1 MQVKSQL
8 KEKLNELPTQEEL
21 QKKAD
26 NFIAQLPN
34 YKVNYHKILDL
45 KPILNVLK
53 VYCHIFFENQV
64 VEELGSSVKE
74 GLASLPTKEE
84 VKMTDNFNFQQRNC
98 P

>member
-34 YKVNYHKILDL
+34 YKVNYHKILVT
-45 KPILNVLK
+45 K
-53 VYCHIFFENQV
+53 IFRGRRRIV
-64 VEELGSSVKE
+64 SPSS
-74 GLASLPTKEE
+74 
-84 VKMTDNFNFQQRNC
+84 
-98 P
+98 

>member
-34 YKVNYHKILDL
+34 YKVNAQWK
-45 KPILNVLK
+45 
-53 VYCHIFFENQV
+53 
-64 VEELGSSVKE
+64 
-74 GLASLPTKEE
+74 
-84 VKMTDNFNFQQRNC
+84 
-98 P
+98 